1 MPKAGDRRED
11 GRALRSRRTADAVAL
26 AMLDL
31 IEAGTLQPTAAAVAE
46 KAGVSERAVYRH
58 FRDMEGLFHEV
69 CELQVRRVTRD
80 WQAPPPKATD
90 SLEERCRGFVLRW
103 TTLHERVTPL
113 RRAALLHEQT
123 SAEVRRRHDMTRAL
137 QRGEAAEVFAGELAA
152 VAALRRR
159 QTLAALCAAGSWN
172 SWDYLRRYE
181 KLSVEAARSATLA
194 TVGSLLGL
202 PDLY

>member
-1 MPKAGDRRED
+1 LPKAGDRRED

-69 CELQVRRVTRD
+69 CELQVRRVTR
-80 WQAPPPKATD
+80 D